1 VADED
6 DTTRTRR
13 QSIKN
18 RANCKVFLQNV
29 ILDKKTKIKRKKK
42 DKKEEKE
49 RKKTKLL
56 EYGLQDI
63 IKNP

>member
-42 DKKEEKE
+42 TKKKKKREK
-49 RKKTKLL
+49 RQNYWNMGSKTS
-56 EYGLQDI
+56 
-63 IKNP
+63 